1 MNYCFKTTDL
11 VIFLLIIQLT
21 GHLIIHWNQYNCGR
35 YGNIQMCIWIVIV
48 LLRQLL
54 QHAQF
59 QKWALFMTLLISGE
73 TISMNII
80 AAQQDECSQKT
91 TFIFYCILGYILTI
105 SSLSKMFG
113 VSKKAEILKVDDSST
128 L

>member
-1 MNYCFKTTDL
+1 MNYSFRTTDL
-11 VIFLLIIQLT
+11 VIFLLIIQLL
-21 GHLIIHWNQYNCGR
+21 GHLILHWNSYNCDM
-35 YGNIQMCIWIVIV
+35 YGNLQICLWIATV

-59 QKWALFMTLLISGE
+59 NKWALFMTFLITGE
-73 TISMNII
+73 SISMNVI
-80 AAQQDECSQKT
+80 AIQQDECSQKP

-105 SSLSKMFG
+105 SSLSKILG
-113 VSKKAEILKVDDSST
+113 VNKKPEILKVVDTSS